1 MKYELRMLQFIII
14 SLGIKRNFS
23 MNIHQHRI
31 TNIVILSAL
40 FISMAS
46 ITKAQDMNDEF
57 KKKLRQSL
65 LSPEMQ
71 PSQQMH
77 YPGQR
82 EFEQRQEVL
91 TVSPTTKLPTRLD
104 RFRIV
109 PRLEDRLVRI
119 NLNVTNSTPINMRPR
134 GSVKFEFDGRRMNA
148 RSNAGEMVRPSG
160 MGLDPVRAFQ
170 GYNAAKRQEKVN
182 KIIKAYGMD

>member
-1 MKYELRMLQFIII
+1 
-14 SLGIKRNFS
+14 
-23 MNIHQHRI
+23 MNTNLHRI
-31 TNIVILSAL
+31 TNIFILSL
-40 FISMAS
+40 LLISTAS

-65 LSPEMQ
+65 ISPQMQ
-71 PSQQMH
+71 HSQQMH

-82 EFEQRQEVL
+82 EFEQRQDVL

-109 PRLEDRLVRI
+109 PKLEDKLVRI
-119 NLNVTNSTPINMRPR
+119 NMNVTNSTPINMRPR
-134 GSVKFEFDGRRMNA
+134 GSMKFEFDGRRMNA
-148 RSNAGEMVRPSG
+148 RSNAGEMVTPSG
-160 MGLDPVRAFQ
+160 KDFDPVRAFQ

-182 KIIKAYGMD
+182 KIIKAYEMD

>member
-1 MKYELRMLQFIII
+1 
-14 SLGIKRNFS
+14 
-23 MNIHQHRI
+23 MNINKHRVTYFFLI
-31 TNIVILSAL
+31 SAL

-46 ITKAQDMNDEF
+46 ISKAQDMNDEF

-65 LSPEMQ
+65 LSPEMNH
-71 PSQQMH
+71 SQQMH

-91 TVSPTTKLPTRLD
+91 TVSPTTKLPTRLE

-109 PRLEDRLVRI
+109 PRLEDKLIRI
-119 NLNVTNSTPINMRPR
+119 DLNVTNSTPINMRPS

-148 RSNAGEMVRPSG
+148 RSNAGEMVTPSG
-160 MGLDPVRAFQ
+160 KDFDPVRAFQ
-170 GYNAAKRQEKVN
+170 RHNAAKRQEKLN
-182 KIIKAYGMD
+182 KIVRVYGMD